1 MGWDLAHA
9 AGNVPLHLHE
19 WDVDFAVWCHYKYVN
34 AGPGA
39 VGGCFVHERHG
50 TDPEVL
56 RPGGWW
62 GHDQASRFAMPFAFD
77 PVQGVEGWQVSNPP
91 ILAMAPVRVSL
102 EVFAEVGMDA
112 LRAASVRLTGFLE
125 RLLDAVAS
133 GRKLEVIT
141 PREPDQPRRPA
152 QRDGRRRR
160 CGHRGPVRTASRAGR
175 RSTAERRPAGAGTP
189 VQHLRGL
196 LAHGHRPRCGPA
208 LTRRGPPAITTSV
221 VDPAW
226 SSCGD
231 GRRVRHRASACHADP
246 MDPVDTVRRYA
257 EAWKANDIATVLA
270 MYHEDFVLHYFGESP
285 LAGDHVG
292 RDAAIATLM
301 EATTRS
307 RRQLDAIEDVLG
319 GDTYAAIIAREGVG
333 EPLRVVRRVFLYT
346 VRDSKLAE
354 CWLFDEDQRFVDR
367 LWSAPPEST

>member
-1 MGWDLAHA
+1 M
-9 AGNVPLHLHE
+9 
-19 WDVDFAVWCHYKYVN
+19 
-34 AGPGA
+34 
-39 VGGCFVHERHG
+39 
-50 TDPEVL
+50 
-56 RPGGWW
+56 
-62 GHDQASRFAMPFAFD
+62 
-77 PVQGVEGWQVSNPP
+77 
-91 ILAMAPVRVSL
+91 
-102 EVFAEVGMDA
+102 
-112 LRAASVRLTGFLE
+112 
-125 RLLDAVAS
+125 
-133 GRKLEVIT
+133 
-141 PREPDQPRRPA
+141 
-152 QRDGRRRR
+152 
-160 CGHRGPVRTASRAGR
+160 
-175 RSTAERRPAGAGTP
+175 
-189 VQHLRGL
+189 
-196 LAHGHRPRCGPA
+196 
-208 LTRRGPPAITTSV
+208 
-221 VDPAW
+221 
-226 SSCGD
+226 
-231 GRRVRHRASACHADP
+231 
-246 MDPVDTVRRYA
+246 RRYA